1 MTNAQVISFM
11 AVSETQEVV
20 ETTLIQLE
28 VLDSAQS
35 TVSQPNTAEWLSEL
49 KCQKEIGF
57 GQQFGCYQNTL
68 NMEIGHHLVKSTLLN
83 PEVMQTVQE
92 ELIASVL
99 PCIGVLIG
107 V

>member
-20 ETTLIQLE
+20 ETTLFQLE

-35 TVSQPNTAEWLSEL
+35 TVSQPNTAKWLSEL

-57 GQQFGCYQNTL
+57 GQQF
-68 NMEIGHHLVKSTLLN
+68 
-83 PEVMQTVQE
+83 
-92 ELIASVL
+92 
-99 PCIGVLIG
+99 
-107 V
+107 